1 MWKPGNAIPNTGNFR
16 RLLRNLR
23 RMSEGELIMGTAEL
37 DTLQQAK
44 ANLELLLD
52 DIENVEPET
61 LLELK
66 ITARVIRRK
75 MEAEQVQS

>member
-1 MWKPGNAIPNTGNFR
+1 
-16 RLLRNLR
+16 
-23 RMSEGELIMGTAEL
+23 MGTTEL

-75 MEAEQVQS
+75 MEAKEVQS